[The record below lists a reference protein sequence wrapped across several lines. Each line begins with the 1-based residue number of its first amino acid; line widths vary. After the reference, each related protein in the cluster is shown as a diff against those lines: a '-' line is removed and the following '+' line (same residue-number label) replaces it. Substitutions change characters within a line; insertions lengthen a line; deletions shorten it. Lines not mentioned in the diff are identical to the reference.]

1 MQNLTTVFGPPQRI
15 AKTWDP
21 VIVVR
26 HGILSDDRPF
36 QNLSNFLAAKFP
48 SATIDNQKYDWKDS
62 VVMNGTRL
70 ADAILGDLSIEGR
83 PLVLIGH
90 SMGGLIC
97 RVANLILSEPDV
109 IEQNLPLF
117 TNYCVLDKG
126 DLQTLRSFA
135 LLGKSPRPV
144 NLIVTLATPNSGAML
159 WAQINSFASIVKRP
173 FSSHVTSMND
183 LMTDR
188 LFRLLQHF
196 EVTTPALSIS
206 GSGWNRYGKA
216 PAGVMLSLAHL
227 AGRLHLPNDMIVEDR
242 SVDLAQSIL
251 KNEILSAAHAKY
263 LHLRL
268 YRDCVDVVHDNI
280 YDHGKVRDIVVDCI
294 TRC

>member
-1 MQNLTTVFGPPQRI
+1 MQTLTTVFGPPRRNP
-15 AKTWDP
+15 KTWDP

-36 QNLSNFLAAKFP
+36 QKLSNLLAVKFP
-48 SATIDNQKYDWKDS
+48 NATINNQKYDWKDS

-70 ADAILGDLSIEGR
+70 AEVILGDPSIVGR

-117 TNYCVLDKG
+117 KNYCVLDKG

-135 LLGKSPRPV
+135 LLGKKPRSV

-183 LMTDR
+183 LMTER
-188 LFRLLQHF
+188 LFRLLQYF
-196 EVTTPALSIS
+196 SVDTPTLSIS

-216 PAGVMLSLAHL
+216 PAGIMLSLAHL

-251 KNEILSAAHAKY
+251 QNEILSVAQAKY

-280 YDHGKVRDIVVDCI
+280 YDHGKVQDIVVDCI

>member
-1 MQNLTTVFGPPQRI
+1 MQTLTTVFGPPLRI
-15 AKTWDP
+15 ANTWNP

-26 HGILSDDRPF
+26 HGIFSDDRPF

-48 SATIDNQKYDWKDS
+48 NAKINNQKYDWKDS

-70 ADAILGDLSIEGR
+70 ADAILGDPSIDER

-90 SMGGLIC
+90 SMGGLVC

-117 TNYCVLDKG
+117 RNYCVLDKG

-135 LLGKSPRPV
+135 LRGKKPRSV
-144 NLIVTLATPNSGAML
+144 NLMVTLATPNSGAML
-159 WAQINSFASIVKRP
+159 WAQINSIASIVKMP
-173 FSSHVTSMND
+173 FSAHVTSMHD
-183 LMTDR
+183 LTTER
-188 LFRLLQHF
+188 LFRLLQYF
-196 EVTTPALSIS
+196 SVNTPTLSIS

-216 PAGVMLSLAHL
+216 PAGIMLSLAHL

-251 KNEILSAAHAKY
+251 QNEILSAALAKY

-268 YRDCVDVVHDNI
+268 YRDCIDVVHDNV